1 MFDYPIFEMPLLGH
15 RMLFAFDAILHVF
28 ISHGAGV
35 GGSIILVLS
44 QWLAIRN
51 NDRKLDELSYKIL
64 FTFFIL
70 ATAVGA
76 LTGIGIWIHINI
88 INPAAIGALLRVFFW
103 KWFIEWLVFNTEM
116 IFLLWWFLSWKSAPL
131 GTPAKAKNF
140 KLGLTYAIAS
150 WFTMAII
157 TAILGFM
164 MTPGNWLKSY
174 FPAEPDY
181 IAALMN
187 PSWFPSL
194 GFRTFWSI
202 AWASAM
208 AMLLS
213 WFFTRKD
220 EALRQQAMRLYGTVL
235 LACIPLFA
243 LFGVWY
249 YQQFPQAAKDLFW
262 MGAITRRMAAHPEYA
277 TYLTVGLF
285 AMVLTGA
292 VALFAKPK
300 RTPLVLAVIMLVGSM
315 GLIGEFERVR
325 EFVRKP
331 YIIYDYMYANGVR
344 VADVP
349 YLNKD
354 GYLKH
359 AAFVPPK
366 YRTVTP
372 ENKLMAGKY
381 LYQMQCRYC
390 HTVNGVNSIRARI
403 EGMDENSIFARI
415 GALNSA
421 ATPFMP
427 PFTGTEEERHA
438 LAAYLDYLRQN
449 KVEADEETPAN
460 DRQQAQAH
468 D

>member
-1 MFDYPIFEMPLLGH
+1 MFDYPVFEMPFIGH
-15 RMLFAFDAILHVF
+15 RLLFAFDAILHVF
-28 ISHGAGV
+28 ISHGAAV
-35 GGSIILVLS
+35 GGSVILVLS
-44 QWLAIRN
+44 QWLAIKN
-51 NDRKLDELSYKIL
+51 NDHKLDELSYKIL

-103 KWFIEWLVFNTEM
+103 KWFVEWVVFNVEM
-116 IFLLWWFLSWKSAPL
+116 IFLLWWFLTWKSSPL
-131 GTPAKAKNF
+131 GTPAKERNF

-181 IAALMN
+181 LAALFN

-213 WFFTRKD
+213 WLFTRND
-220 EALRQQAMRLYGTVL
+220 LELRQKAMRLYGTVL
-235 LACIPLFA
+235 LVCIPFFV
-243 LFGVWY
+243 LFGAWY
-249 YQQFPQAAKDLFW
+249 YNQFPQAAKDLFW
-262 MGAITRRMAAHPEYA
+262 MGAITRRLAAHPEYA
-277 TYLTVGLF
+277 TYLTVALSG
-285 AMVLTGA
+285 MVLFGA
-292 VALFAKPK
+292 LALYTKPK
-300 RTPLVLAVIMLVGSM
+300 RAPVFLAIMMLIGSM
-315 GLIGEFERVR
+315 GLIAEFERVR

-331 YIIYDYMYANGVR
+331 YIIYNYMYANGVR

-349 YLNKD
+349 YLNKE

-359 AAFVPPK
+359 AAFVPPEF
-366 YRTVTP
+366 RQVTD
-372 ENKLMAGKY
+372 ENRLVAGKY

-390 HTVNGVNSIRARI
+390 HTVNGINSMKARTK
-403 EGMDENSIFARI
+403 GMSEEAIYIRI
-415 GALNSA
+415 GSLNSVV
-421 ATPFMP
+421 TPFMP
-427 PFTGTEEERHA
+427 PFTGTDTERKA
-438 LAAYLDYLRQN
+438 LAAYLASLAQDR
-449 KVEADEETPAN
+449 PAIAYE
-460 DRQQAQAH
+460 QKLIEVTK
-468 D
+468 

>member
-1 MFDYPIFEMPLLGH
+1 MFDYPIFDMPLLGH
-15 RMLFAFDAILHVF
+15 RLLFAFDAILHVF
-28 ISHGAGV
+28 ISHGAAV
-35 GGSIILVLS
+35 GGSMILVLS
-44 QWLAIRN
+44 QWLAIRH
-51 NDRKLDELSYKIL
+51 NDQKLDALSYRIL

-103 KWFIEWLVFNTEM
+103 KWFIEWIVFNIEM
-116 IFLLWWFLSWKSAPL
+116 IFLLWWFLTWKSSPL
-131 GTPAKAKNF
+131 GTPAKQKNF
-140 KLGLTYAIAS
+140 RLGVTYAVAS

-181 IAALMN
+181 LAALFN

-194 GFRTFWSI
+194 GFRTFWSV

-213 WFFTRKD
+213 WFFTRD
-220 EALRQQAMRLYGTVL
+220 DAELRQKAMRLYGTVL
-235 LACIPLFA
+235 LVCIPFFV
-243 LFGVWY
+243 LFGAWY
-249 YQQFPQAAKDLFW
+249 YDQFPQAAKDLFW

-277 TYLTVGLF
+277 TYLTLGL
-285 AMVLTGA
+285 AGMVLFN
-292 VALFAKPK
+292 ALAIYTNPK
-300 RTPLVLAVIMLVGSM
+300 RAPLFLAVFMLIGSM
-315 GLIGEFERVR
+315 GLIAEFERVR

-359 AAFVPPK
+359 AAFVPPQ
-366 YRTVTP
+366 YRVVN
-372 ENKLMAGKY
+372 EQNKLVVGKY

-390 HTVNGVNSIRARI
+390 HTVNGINAIKTRVR
-403 EGMDENSIFARI
+403 GMSEEAIFQRI
-415 GALNSA
+415 GALNSP

-427 PFTGTEEERHA
+427 PFTGTEQERRA
-438 LAAYLDYLRQN
+438 LAAYLSYLEQD
-449 KVEADEETPAN
+449 KVELRDETPA
-460 DRQQAQAH
+460 ASEPVAAK
-468 D
+468 

>member
-1 MFDYPIFEMPLLGH
+1 MFDYPIFEMPFIGH
-15 RMLFAFDAILHVF
+15 RLLFAFDAILHVF
-28 ISHGAGV
+28 ISHGAAV
-35 GGSIILVLS
+35 GGSVILVLS
-44 QWLAIRN
+44 QWLAIKN
-51 NDRKLDELSYKIL
+51 NDHKLDELSYKIL

-103 KWFIEWLVFNTEM
+103 KWFIEWVVFNVEM
-116 IFLLWWFLSWKSAPL
+116 IFLLWWFLTWKSSPL
-131 GTPAKAKNF
+131 GTPAKKRNF

-181 IAALMN
+181 VAALFN

-213 WFFTRKD
+213 WLFTRKD
-220 EALRQQAMRLYGTVL
+220 LELRQKAMRLYGTVL
-235 LACIPLFA
+235 LVCIPFFV
-243 LFGVWY
+243 LFGAWY
-249 YQQFPQAAKDLFW
+249 YHQFPQAAKDLFW
-262 MGAITRRMAAHPEYA
+262 MGAITRRLAAHPEYA
-277 TYLTVGLF
+277 TYLTVALSG
-285 AMVLTGA
+285 MVLAGA
-292 VALFAKPK
+292 LALYTKPK
-300 RTPLVLAVIMLVGSM
+300 RAPVFLAVMMLIGSM
-315 GLIGEFERVR
+315 GLIAEFERVR

-331 YIIYDYMYANGVR
+331 YIIYNYMYANGVR

-349 YLNKD
+349 YLNKE

-359 AAFVPPK
+359 AAFVPPEF
-366 YRTVTP
+366 RQVTD
-372 ENKLMAGKY
+372 ENRLVAGKY

-390 HTVNGVNSIRARI
+390 HTVNGINSMKARTQ
-403 EGMDENSIFARI
+403 GMSEDAIYIRI
-415 GALNSA
+415 GSLNSA

-427 PFTGTEEERHA
+427 PFTGTDAERKA
-438 LAAYLDYLRQN
+438 LAAYLASLAQDR
-449 KVEADEETPAN
+449 PAIAYE
-460 DRQQAQAH
+460 QKLIEVTK
-468 D
+468 

>member
-1 MFDYPIFEMPLLGH
+1 MPFIGH
-15 RMLFAFDAILHVF
+15 RLLFAFDAILHVF
-28 ISHGAGV
+28 ISHGAAV
-35 GGSIILVLS
+35 GGSVILVLS
-44 QWLAIRN
+44 QWLAIKN
-51 NDRKLDELSYKIL
+51 NDHKLDELSYKIL

-103 KWFIEWLVFNTEM
+103 KWFVEWVVFNIEM
-116 IFLLWWFLSWKSAPL
+116 IFLLWWFLTWKSSPL
-131 GTPAKAKNF
+131 GTPAKKKNF

-150 WFTMAII
+150 WLTMAII

-181 IAALMN
+181 MAALFN

-213 WFFTRKD
+213 WIFTRND
-220 EALRQQAMRLYGTVL
+220 LELRQKAMRLYGTVL
-235 LACIPLFA
+235 LVCIPFFVV
-243 LFGVWY
+243 FGAWY
-249 YQQFPQAAKDLFW
+249 YNQFPQAAKDLFW
-262 MGAITRRMAAHPEYA
+262 MGAITRRLAAHPEYA
-277 TYLTVGLF
+277 TYLTVALSG
-285 AMVLTGA
+285 MVLFGA
-292 VALFAKPK
+292 LALYTKPK
-300 RTPLVLAVIMLVGSM
+300 RAPVFLAIMMLIGSM
-315 GLIGEFERVR
+315 GLIAEFERVR

-331 YIIYDYMYANGVR
+331 YIIYNYMYANGVR

-349 YLNKD
+349 YLNKE

-359 AAFVPPK
+359 AAFVPPEF
-366 YRTVTP
+366 RQVTD
-372 ENKLMAGKY
+372 ENRLVAGKY

-390 HTVNGVNSIRARI
+390 HTVNGINSMKARTKGLSEEAI
-403 EGMDENSIFARI
+403 YIRI
-415 GALNSA
+415 GSLNSVV
-421 ATPFMP
+421 TPFMP
-427 PFTGTEEERHA
+427 PFTGTDAERKA
-438 LAAYLDYLRQN
+438 LAAYLASL
-449 KVEADEETPAN
+449 
-460 DRQQAQAH
+460 AH
-468 D
+468 DRPAIAYEQKLIEVTK